1 MHKKKDGG
9 IACQK
14 LSWFGLAG
22 PLAGPSGGRPG
33 QSGGAA
39 ELLFC
44 KGFRRVVESAR
55 RASEHP
61 ADRPP
66 RRTYRQSVRPRGRRY
81 QTYPRTSSRVA
92 SNGQI
97 STHL

>member
-1 MHKKKDGG
+1 MYAYRVKFIGDGVFMHKKKDGG

-44 KGFRRVVESAR
+44 KGFRRVVESA
-55 RASEHP
+55 
-61 ADRPP
+61 
-66 RRTYRQSVRPRGRRY
+66 
-81 QTYPRTSSRVA
+81 
-92 SNGQI
+92 
-97 STHL
+97 